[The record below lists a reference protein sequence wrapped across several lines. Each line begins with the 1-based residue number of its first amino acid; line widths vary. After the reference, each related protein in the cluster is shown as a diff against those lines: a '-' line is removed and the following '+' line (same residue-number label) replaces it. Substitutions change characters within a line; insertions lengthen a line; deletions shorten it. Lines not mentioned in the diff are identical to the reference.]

1 MELFLL
7 KRTMVGDLG
16 DGWAEGS
23 GLLGLVCLI
32 ASWLCRNI
40 SVPGTNH
47 RRSKVI
53 ERDVPVRLSGKAGKS
68 KRYTWKATDW
78 LGYRAKGYRVTEPK
92 QNWHNFTP
100 DTSSDKSQS
109 SKRCPSILT
118 LKLKGFQLTSSSCS

>member
-1 MELFLL
+1 MRQSSGDVETWVRGDGLELFVL

-53 ERDVPVRLSGKAGKS
+53 GRDVPVRLSGKAGKS
-68 KRYTWKATDW
+68 KRYTWNATDW
-78 LGYRAKGYRVTEPK
+78 LGYRAKAELAQFLRQVRRLISLK
-92 QNWHNFTP
+92 A
-100 DTSSDKSQS
+100 QS
-109 SKRCPSILT
+109 VVHPS
-118 LKLKGFQLTSSSCS
+118 